1 MKTYFLALNKSDF
14 SIDNNVWTSTTIDLY
29 SNKFYKN
36 YSTYRSSAGENILG
50 DYTFVGA
57 DGNPNQESTVSED
70 STPTTLGEIILD
82 QSQRK
87 LFYI

>member
-14 SIDNNVWTSTTIDLY
+14 SIDNNIWTSNTIDLY
-29 SNKFYKN
+29 ANKFYIN

-50 DYTFVGA
+50 DHTLVGA
-57 DGNPNQESTVSED
+57 LGNQNQQSTISQD

-82 QSQRK
+82 KSQRY
-87 LFYI
+87 FFTI